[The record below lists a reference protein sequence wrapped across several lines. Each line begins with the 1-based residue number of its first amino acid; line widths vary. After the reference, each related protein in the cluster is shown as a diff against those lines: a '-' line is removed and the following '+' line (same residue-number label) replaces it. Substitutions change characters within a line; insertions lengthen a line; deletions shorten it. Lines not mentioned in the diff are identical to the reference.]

1 MGYIG
6 QQPAP
11 KVVTSSDLAD
21 DVVTADKIGD
31 TAISGFSALGATP
44 ADTDEFLV
52 SDAGT
57 LKRMDYSY
65 IKGGATHTLL
75 STNTVSSGVSDVTI
89 SSNIDSTYKNYMF
102 DIINLHPA
110 TDNTT
115 FRMQFVQS
123 GSVTTSSIYD
133 YAFHR
138 VQSDNS
144 DSYDYTFDD
153 PQISMLVNLG
163 NANDEAVSGR
173 VFLHEPSNTTFN
185 THSAYYFTYCNN
197 ADKLVHTNGG
207 GRIESATAVTGVKFF
222 MSSGNIDS
230 AIIKLYGIT

>member
-1 MGYIG
+1 MPYIG

>member
-1 MGYIG
+1 MPYIG
-6 QQPAP
+6 QAPAP
-11 KVVTSSDLAD
+11 TVVTSSDLAD